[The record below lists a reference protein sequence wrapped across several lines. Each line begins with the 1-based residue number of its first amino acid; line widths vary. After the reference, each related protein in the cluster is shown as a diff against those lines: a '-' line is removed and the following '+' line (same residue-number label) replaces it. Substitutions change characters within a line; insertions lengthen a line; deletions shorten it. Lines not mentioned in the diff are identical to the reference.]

1 MENTNTFNYINMK
14 SIILIFVSLF
24 LSFTFSNCASSS
36 AANASKEEVV
46 IQTETIQCG
55 MCKDRIETALS
66 TEKGIKSVTVDVDKK
81 ETTVVFNPKTTNV
94 EAIKKAI
101 SNVGYDADNV
111 EAESGAYND
120 LPACCQKGGH

>member
-1 MENTNTFNYINMK
+1 MK
-14 SIILIFVSLF
+14 SIILIFASLF
-24 LSFTFSNCASSS
+24 LSFTFSSCANST
-36 AANASKEEVV
+36 AANASKDEVV
-46 IQTETIQCG
+46 IKTETIQCG

-66 TEKGIKSVTVDVDKK
+66 AEKGIQSVNVDVDKK

-94 EAIKKAI
+94 EAIKKLI
-101 SNVGYDADNV
+101 SNVGYDANGM